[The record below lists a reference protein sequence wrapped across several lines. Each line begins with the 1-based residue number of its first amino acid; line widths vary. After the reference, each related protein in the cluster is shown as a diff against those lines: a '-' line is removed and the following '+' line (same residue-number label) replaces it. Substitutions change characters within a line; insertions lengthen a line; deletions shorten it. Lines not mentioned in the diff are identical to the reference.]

1 MCNAPKRRFGLYKE
15 PVSRNANSTATR
27 KARKEDLQGGAAG
40 CVPLMAVVYLS
51 ICRLLLLLL
60 AVHAA
65 RLVAPCS
72 ACPTYSSADG
82 LDAKTRSI
90 RADCRCSGGSD
101 RGPNPAV
108 LVGAAV
114 FVLAALYIGLNAS
127 L

>member
-1 MCNAPKRRFGLYKE
+1 VAQR
-15 PVSRNANSTATR
+15 
-27 KARKEDLQGGAAG
+27 GAS
-40 CVPLMAVVYLS
+40 PQAVVYLS

-65 RLVAPCS
+65 RLATPCS

-82 LDAKTRSI
+82 LDAETRSI
-90 RADCRCSGGSD
+90 RADCHCSGGGSD

-114 FVLAALYIGLNAS
+114 AVLAALYVGLNAS